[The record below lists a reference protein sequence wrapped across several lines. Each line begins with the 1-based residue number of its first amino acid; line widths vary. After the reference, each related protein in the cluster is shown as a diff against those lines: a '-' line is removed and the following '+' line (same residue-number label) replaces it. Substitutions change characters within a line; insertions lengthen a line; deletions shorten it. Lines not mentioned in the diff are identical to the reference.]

1 MSRDPDEFV
10 GGNFGRFA
18 LVVLDGVALSIYEE
32 LWQTQKQYIY
42 IYIICQFDPICW
54 VEDLAHIALE
64 YAPDPSTAY
73 DPDSFE
79 EVWGIL
85 GVC

>member
-1 MSRDPDEFV
+1 MT
-10 GGNFGRFA
+10 N
-18 LVVLDGVALSIYEE
+18 
-32 LWQTQKQYIY
+32 TKTIY
-42 IYIICQFDPICW
+42 IYITCQFDPICW

-79 EVWGIL
+79 EV
-85 GVC
+85 

>member
-32 LWQTQKQYIY
+32 L
-42 IYIICQFDPICW
+42 
-54 VEDLAHIALE
+54 
-64 YAPDPSTAY
+64 
-73 DPDSFE
+73 
-79 EVWGIL
+79 
-85 GVC
+85 